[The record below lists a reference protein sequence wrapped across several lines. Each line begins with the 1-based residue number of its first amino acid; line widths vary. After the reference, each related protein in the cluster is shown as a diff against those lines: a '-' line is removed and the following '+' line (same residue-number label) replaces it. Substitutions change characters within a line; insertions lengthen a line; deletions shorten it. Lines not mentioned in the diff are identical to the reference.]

1 MSTYVPIQ
9 TIRITSDTATITFT
23 GIPQTYTD
31 LVIVGN
37 VASTGDDLV
46 PTVRVGN
53 GTIDTGSNYSQTTG
67 GFIAGAGIASFRDS
81 NDTRMRFGR
90 GGFSTTQP
98 VGVFTLHFQNYSN
111 TTTNKTVLARNS
123 AFDRT
128 VSMCVGTW
136 RSTSAI
142 NTIQFTEYSG
152 ATYVSGSTFTLYG
165 IGSGSPKAFGG
176 NEVRT
181 DGTFWYHIFR
191 SSGQFEPVTNLSCDY
206 LVVAGG
212 GGAGAVGA
220 NLGGG
225 GGGGGLR
232 STVTATGGGGS
243 LESALSVLSG
253 IAYTVTV
260 GAGGAAGTSG
270 NAGTNGG
277 NSIFSTITSTGGGGG
292 GSSINGTP
300 ITTADGRNGGSGG
313 GAALYNSGGGWTAAT
328 VGNGTANQGYN
339 GGAANA
345 SLNAGGG
352 GGGAGEAGNVDGT
365 SHGGDG
371 VAVSI
376 TGSSVT
382 YAGGGGGGNQ
392 SGGSAGTGGL
402 GGGGNGG
409 NADPSSGTA
418 GTTNTGGGGGGSRG
432 GTSTSGSGGSGI
444 VIVRYAV

>member
-37 VASTGDDLV
+37 VASSGDDLV

-53 GTIDTGSNYSQTTG
+53 GTIDSGSNYSQTTG

-181 DGTFWYHIFR
+181 DGTYWYHIFR
-191 SSGQFEPVTNLSCDY
+191 SSGRFEPVQSLSCDY

-212 GGAGAVGA
+212 GGGRNGGGGAGGLRSGSAFSTVANQALTVTVGA
-220 NLGGG
+220 GGTGASTPTKGGNSVFGSISATGGGRASTGTASAANGGSGGGASDGAGQLAGTGNEGGYSPSEGNNGGTGASGGG
-225 GGGGGLR
+225 GGGGG
-232 STVTATGGGGS
+232 AG
-243 LESALSVLSG
+243 ALG
-253 IAYTVTV
+253 
-260 GAGGAAGTSG
+260 G
-270 NAGTNGG
+270 NATTNIGG
-277 NSIFSTITSTGGGGG
+277 NG
-292 GSSINGTP
+292 
-300 ITTADGRNGGSGG
+300 
-313 GAALYNSGGGWTAAT
+313 
-328 VGNGTANQGYN
+328 GNGTA
-339 GGAANA
+339 
-345 SLNAGGG
+345 S
-352 GGGAGEAGNVDGT
+352 
-365 SHGGDG
+365 
-371 VAVSI
+371 SI
-376 TGSSVT
+376 TGTSVT
-382 YAGGGGGGNQ
+382 YAGGGGA
-392 SGGSAGTGGL
+392 GGSSTRGTGGT
-402 GGGGNGG
+402 GGGGNGESSSSN
-409 NADPSSGTA
+409 NASEGTA
-418 GTTNTGGGGGGSRG
+418 NTGGGGGGG
-432 GTSTSGSGGSGI
+432 WANTGKNGGSGI